1 MPTIEQ
7 KPKTGIILQ
16 EFIYSKP
23 SERQLKTIF
32 YAFGT
37 KASLTPNI
45 THGVI
50 EGEWYD
56 EKNGK
61 LLARASVKLWDKNS
75 GIKQET
81 LTETASNFAECSQV
95 TIFEVLPLK

>member
-16 EFIYSKP
+16 EFIYNKP
-23 SERQLKTIF
+23 SEHQLKTIF
-32 YAFGT
+32 YTFGT
-37 KASLTPNI
+37 KASLAPNI

-61 LLARASVKLWDKNS
+61 LLAKASVKLWDKNS
-75 GIKQET
+75 GIKSEI
-81 LTETASNFAECSQV
+81 LTETAGNFAECSQV
-95 TIFEVLPLK
+95 TIFEVLPLR